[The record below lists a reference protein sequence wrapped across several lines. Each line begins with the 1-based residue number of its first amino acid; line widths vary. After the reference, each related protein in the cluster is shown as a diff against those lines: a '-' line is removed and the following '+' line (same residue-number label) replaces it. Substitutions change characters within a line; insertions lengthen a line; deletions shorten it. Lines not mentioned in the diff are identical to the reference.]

1 MRKKLL
7 VIVLLLGV
15 SLSFTCNSR
24 GAEIECCCDLVCTFN
39 VPFIGIVNQPYKGC
53 QNFQDADSLQ
63 CNEQVIC
70 STQFLLYALFYQG
83 HTGVC
88 DINLTDDCSIDFLL
102 DADDPRLDLL
112 RQFRDEVLSHTPE
125 GQELI
130 DRYYELS
137 PALVQAMKED
147 EAFKEYVQET
157 LDGILPLT
165 E

>member
-1 MRKKLL
+1 MRKNIL
-7 VIVLLLGV
+7 VMVLLLGV
-15 SLSFTCNSR
+15 ALPFASTSR
-24 GAEIECCCDLVCTFN
+24 GAEIECCCDIVCIFEL
-39 VPFIGIVNQPYKGC
+39 GGNQTYNGC
-53 QNFQDADSLQ
+53 QTFQNEGAIQ
-63 CNEQVIC
+63 CNEEIIC
-70 STQFLLYALFYQG
+70 KTQFWWLALFYKS

-88 DINLTDDCSIDFLL
+88 DINLTDDRSIDFLL

-112 RQFRDEVLSHTPE
+112 RQFRDEVLSQTPE

-130 DRYYELS
+130 DLYYELS
-137 PALVQAMKED
+137 PALVQAMQED